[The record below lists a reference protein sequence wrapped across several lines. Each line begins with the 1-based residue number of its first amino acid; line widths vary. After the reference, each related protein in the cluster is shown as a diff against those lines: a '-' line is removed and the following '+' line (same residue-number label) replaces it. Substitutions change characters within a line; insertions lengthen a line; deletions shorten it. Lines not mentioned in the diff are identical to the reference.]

1 MQVVT
6 IKEESHGFIAIAC
19 DYKSAVRY
27 LIDHNCL
34 PCDVYKDEKW
44 VGISETLGDNWADK
58 LLSWDIDDFNSY
70 FDGCFY
76 LNEDEVYGI

>member
-6 IKEESHGFIAIAC
+6 IKEENHGFIAIAY

-27 LIDHNCL
+27 LIDHNWL

-44 VGISETLGDNWADK
+44 VGINETLGDNWVNK

-70 FDGCFY
+70 FEGCFY
-76 LNEDEVYGI
+76 LDEDEVYGI